1 MAGAG
6 IFVMSFAK
14 QFAADNNLT
23 EIEACADGLKSEEAA
38 LKDVI
43 ADFKKGD
50 IGSII
55 DGAKKLV
62 TVLSSAKSD
71 LQKCESLDGDIQKI
85 GAWGSNVIKN
95 PKSIIQN
102 ILANGS
108 DIIKEVPASASDFN
122 SGNYEQ
128 AGVDVEKVVIDMFGK
143 VGQTLDDSDID
154 AIYF

>member
-43 ADFKKGD
+43 VDFKKGD

-71 LQKCESLDGDIQKI
+71 LQKCESLDGDIQK
-85 GAWGSNVIKN
+85 
-95 PKSIIQN
+95 

-154 AIYF
+154 